1 MLPTFPYLRYLEK
14 KTFGKACCM
23 RDALEIKR
31 IGFKGQKEHCMRTH
45 YLIILCCAFLGL
57 LSCAEKKPRQENAQA
72 ALVPVTVVPVGI
84 DTNLRTS
91 SYVGTVEADKSA
103 TLSARYPG
111 RLDSLKVKAGDEV
124 KQGQVL
130 AVISSQSVE
139 SSLKMTEATL
149 AQAEDG
155 YRRVL
160 QVHESG
166 SIADVQL
173 VEVQSKLAQARA
185 AAEAARQAA
194 EDCRVKAPFDG
205 VVGDLQIEEG
215 VEVSPLQP
223 LMRVMDIS
231 TVKVRFPVP
240 ESEIGKLQV
249 GDEAAVEIPALDNH
263 RFRARMM
270 EKGMTASLL
279 SHTYDCKLEPL
290 DSVQGL
296 MPGMVGKVYMDVL
309 YDRGVVIPAS
319 TVQMDAQGK
328 YVWVVNPER
337 KVEKR
342 YVEVAGFSGKGVIV
356 SNGFESDDL
365 LIVEGSRK
373 VSTGMQ
379 VEVRMAQSAESQSA
393 AKPSEESQS
402 CSKLGKE

>member
-130 AVISSQSVE
+130 VVISSQSVE

-240 ESEIGKLQV
+240 ESEIGKMQV

-356 SNGFESDDL
+356 SSGFESDDL

-379 VEVRMAQSAESQSA
+379 VEVRIAQSAESQSA

>member
-337 KVEKR
+337 EVEKR

-356 SNGFESDDL
+356 SSGFESDDL

-373 VSTGMQ
+373 VSTGME
-379 VEVRMAQSAESQSA
+379 VEVRIAQSAESQSA

-402 CSKLGKE
+402 RSKLGKE

>member
-1 MLPTFPYLRYLEK
+1 MNTK
-14 KTFGKACCM
+14 KKLLHLLLGIGLFSLQAC
-23 RDALEIKR
+23 
-31 IGFKGQKEHCMRTH
+31 Q
-45 YLIILCCAFLGL
+45 
-57 LSCAEKKPRQENAQA
+57 
-72 ALVPVTVVPVGI
+72 
-84 DTNLRTS
+84 
-91 SYVGTVEADKSA
+91 TVEQISVDYMMPADISFPTELKRVAIVNNMPNVPENKLISRKETKPKSETEIASRTDFYNGEARIA
-103 TLSARYPG
+103 TESLAESIAERNYFDLVVICDSALRSKDLHP
-111 RLDSLKVKAGDEV
+111 R
-124 KQGQVL
+124 
-130 AVISSQSVE
+130 
-139 SSLKMTEATL
+139 EATL

-319 TVQMDAQGK
+319 TVQMDVQGK

-379 VEVRMAQSAESQSA
+379 VEVRIAQSAESQSA